1 MVISRTH
8 HISQQFDKELED
20 IRSKVLS
27 MGGLVEELL
36 SQVLEALAKVDVEL
50 AEEIAASDFKVNSM
64 EVDIDAECTEILLRR
79 QPAASDLRLV
89 VAVSKIITDLE
100 RVGDEVKKV
109 ARIVANLV
117 NTGSP
122 RSYYVGVLA
131 MGYHVRRMLRAA
143 LDAFA
148 RMDSHAALEVAQE
161 DPEVDKEL
169 EAVMRQLI
177 TYMMEDPRSIRG
189 VLDAVFA
196 ARAFERIGDHAD
208 NICENAIFLVEGKD
222 VRHVAL
228 EDVRQQLQQDQSAGA
243 SR

>member
-1 MVISRTH
+1 MVMTRTH
-8 HISQQFDKELED
+8 HISQQFDKELEE
-20 IRSKVLS
+20 IRSKVLT
-27 MGGLVEELL
+27 MGGLVEESL
-36 SQVLEALAKVDVEL
+36 SQVLEALSKTDIEL
-50 AEEIAASDFKVNSM
+50 AEQIAASDYKVNNM
-64 EVDIDAECTEILLRR
+64 EVDIDGECTAILLRR

-109 ARIVANLV
+109 ARIVANIA

-161 DPEVDKEL
+161 DSEVDKEL

-189 VLDAVFA
+189 VLDAIFA
-196 ARAFERIGDHAD
+196 ARAFERIGDHSD

-228 EDVRQQLQQDQSAGA
+228 EEVREQLQARRGE
-243 SR
+243 

>member
-1 MVISRTH
+1 MVMSRTH

-20 IRSKVLS
+20 IRSKVLA

-36 SQVLEALAKVDVEL
+36 SQVLDALSKTDLEL
-50 AEEIAASDFKVNSM
+50 AEQIASSDYKVNDM
-64 EVDIDAECTEILLRR
+64 EVEIDGECTAILLRR

-89 VAVSKIITDLE
+89 LAVSKIITDLE

-109 ARIVANLV
+109 ARIVTNIAT
-117 NTGSP
+117 TGGQ
-122 RSYYVGVLA
+122 RTYYVGVLA

-161 DPEVDKEL
+161 DSEVDKEL

-189 VLDAVFA
+189 VLDAVVA

-222 VRHVAL
+222 VRHIAI
-228 EDVRQQLQQDQSAGA
+228 EEVRQQLA
-243 SR
+243 SRHGE

>member
-1 MVISRTH
+1 MVLSRTH
-8 HISQQFDKELED
+8 HISHQFDKELED
-20 IRSKVLS
+20 IRSKVLA

-36 SQVLEALAKVDVEL
+36 SQLLEALSKTDIEL
-50 AEEIAASDFKVNSM
+50 AEQVAASDYKVNDM
-64 EVDIDAECTEILLRR
+64 EVDIDGECTAILLRR

-89 VAVSKIITDLE
+89 LAVSKIITDLE

-109 ARIVANLV
+109 ARVVTNIVAS
-117 NTGSP
+117 GSP
-122 RSYYVGVLA
+122 RSYYVGVLG

-148 RMDSHAALEVAQE
+148 RMDTQAALEVSQE
-161 DPEVDKEL
+161 DQEVDKEL

-189 VLDAVFA
+189 VLDAVLA

-228 EDVRQQLQQDQSAGA
+228 EDLKQQLQQG
-243 SR
+243 R

>member
-1 MVISRTH
+1 MVMSRTH

-20 IRSKVLS
+20 IRSKVLA
-27 MGGLVEELL
+27 MGGLVEDSLT
-36 SQVLEALAKVDVEL
+36 QVLEALSKTDLEL
-50 AEEIAASDFKVNSM
+50 AEQIASSDYQVNDM
-64 EVDIDAECTEILLRR
+64 EVAIDGECTAILLRR
-79 QPAASDLRLV
+79 QPAAGDLRLV
-89 VAVSKIITDLE
+89 LAVSKIITDLE

-109 ARIVANLV
+109 ARIVTNFA

-122 RSYYVGVLA
+122 RTYYVGVLA

-148 RMDSHAALEVAQE
+148 RMDSHAALDVAQE
-161 DPEVDKEL
+161 DMEVDKEL

-177 TYMMEDPRSIRG
+177 TYMMEDPRSIRP
-189 VLDAVFA
+189 VLDAVLA

-222 VRHVAL
+222 VRHVAR
-228 EDVRQQLQQDQSAGA
+228 EEVRQQLALG
-243 SR
+243 RGE

>member
-1 MVISRTH
+1 MVLSRTH
-8 HISQQFDKELED
+8 HISQQFDKELEA
-20 IRSKVLS
+20 IRSKVMA

-36 SQVLEALAKVDVEL
+36 TQVLDAMAKTDIALAEQV
-50 AEEIAASDFKVNSM
+50 AASDYRVNEM
-64 EVDIDAECTEILLRR
+64 EVDIDGDCTGILLRR
-79 QPAASDLRLV
+79 QPAAGDLRLV
-89 VAVSKIITDLE
+89 LAVSKIITDLE

-109 ARIVANLV
+109 ARVVANIPTSG
-117 NTGSP
+117 NS

-148 RMDSHAALEVAQE
+148 RMDSHAALEVAGE

-189 VLDAVFA
+189 VLDAVLA

-228 EDVRQQLQQDQSAGA
+228 EDVRQQLQHKRDN
-243 SR
+243 

>member
-1 MVISRTH
+1 MVMSRTH

-20 IRSKVLS
+20 IRSKVLA
-27 MGGLVEELL
+27 MGGLVENSL
-36 SQVLEALAKVDVEL
+36 SQVLEALSKTDIGL
-50 AEEIAASDFKVNSM
+50 AEQIASSDYQVNDM
-64 EVDIDAECTEILLRR
+64 EVAIDGECTAILLRR

-89 VAVSKIITDLE
+89 LAVSKIITDLE

-109 ARIVANLV
+109 ARIVTNFA

-122 RSYYVGVLA
+122 RTYYVGVLA

-161 DPEVDKEL
+161 DTEVDKEL

-177 TYMMEDPRSIRG
+177 TYMMEDPRSIRA
-189 VLDAVFA
+189 VLDAVLA

-222 VRHVAL
+222 VRHVAR
-228 EDVRQQLQQDQSAGA
+228 EDVRQQLALG
-243 SR
+243 RGE